1 MISLQN
7 LINDFKR
14 IALKAKSKKTQCSEP
29 NTEHP
34 WQKNLER
41 LAHEQGVAPDPT
53 TEKSAEEQFQQII
66 EQAKQDKVRETLK
79 KRQEYLQSGGQRPV
93 RQADK
98 TTTDQKAW
106 WGQAVA
112 TWNPEDSKNV
122 IFEDRKLPKQHKWF
136 S

>member
-7 LINDFKR
+7 LILDFKNLVSQKR
-14 IALKAKSKKTQCSEP
+14 TKKHQDQQANGE
-29 NTEHP
+29 NP

-41 LAHEQGVAPDPT
+41 LALEQGVAKDPASEQT
-53 TEKSAEEQFQQII
+53 VEEQFQQII

-79 KRQEYLQSGGQRPV
+79 KRQEYLQSGGQRPI
-93 RQADK
+93 RASDK
-98 TTTDQKAW
+98 TVTDQKAW

-122 IFEDRKLPKQHKWF
+122 TFEDRKLPKQHKWF